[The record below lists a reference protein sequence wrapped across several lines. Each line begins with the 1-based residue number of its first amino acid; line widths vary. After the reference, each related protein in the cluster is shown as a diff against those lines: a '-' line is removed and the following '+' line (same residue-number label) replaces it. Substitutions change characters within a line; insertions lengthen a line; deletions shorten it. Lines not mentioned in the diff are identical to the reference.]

1 MEEKVKKQENYL
13 DFIPR
18 VNVLFEWEKNEEGK
32 IEIKVYN
39 KGLFHKIAQIFFKK
53 PKYSFIELDE
63 FGTFVF
69 EQIDGKRTIYEI
81 GEKVKEQF
89 EAKVEPLYERLS
101 LFIKILHKNHF
112 VVYVNKIKN

>member
-39 KGLFHKIAQIFFKK
+39 KGIFNKIAQIFFKK

-112 VVYVNKIKN
+112 VVYVNKIKK